1 VGTKEFRQ
9 SLIADLREQGAELAR
24 AARRGETKGDR
35 REFREEIWTLRLE
48 AAAKAA
54 GIDLGKLGPR
64 KSDPDKALL
73 AAMMKASTDV
83 ANGWLSARLQMGTP
97 ATWHGLSSPWVW
109 DVG

>member
-1 VGTKEFRQ
+1 M
-9 SLIADLREQGAELAR
+9 AR
-24 AARRGETKGDR
+24 AARPGETKGDR
-35 REFREEIWTLRLE
+35 REFCEEIWTLRLE

-64 KSDPDKALL
+64 KSDPDKVLL
-73 AAMMKASTDV
+73 AAVMKASTDV
-83 ANGWLSARLQMGTP
+83 ANGWLSVRLQMGTP